1 MTKQGGLPSKPLY
14 CPGRW
19 SPIRMNSSEQEEIL
33 GMAQLVSEARYWNIS
48 LPLAILS
55 PNHSSSMARIAKS
68 LPIAIKASPSR
79 DQENRNRNR
88 EGEAE
93 ASPRTPPL
101 VKEFKRNRSGS
112 STPHTPTTPAVKVI
126 KFSASK
132 PLPEVFP
139 REEVNVTPKQRQTS
153 ALRELFKTPGMSSPQ
168 VTARNSSSRLKSG
181 T

>member
-1 MTKQGGLPSKPLY
+1 
-14 CPGRW
+14 
-19 SPIRMNSSEQEEIL
+19 MNSSEQEEIL